1 MDGPVLVPANSGP
14 PNPVTPGAMI
24 SAFNPVV
31 LADYLAEVLA
41 VTLGSK
47 RSDLEAPGSLFHSDK
62 YPETLQKLSR
72 YATEP
77 VVALYASKD
86 TLEAEEALSDSACGI
101 SLPGPRHISN

>member
-14 PNPVTPGAMI
+14 SNPVPTGTMI

-47 RSDLEAPGSLFHSDK
+47 KSDLEALGSLFHSDK
-62 YPETLQKLSR
+62 YSETLQKLSR

-86 TLEAEEALSDSACGI
+86 TFEAEEALSDPASG
-101 SLPGPRHISN
+101 LPLLSSRRVSN